1 MKNQIGI
8 ISILFA
14 MLLSVSCAANNEK
27 AVTPTA
33 VPPSPSPSPTE
44 AVLEYTPTPTVTL
57 SKIRPET
64 PELSDE
70 QAAKAYFEIWDKY
83 LPHTPCTADD
93 FYEEYRKRKVNF
105 DRYCLGYGHIGVSV
119 EFAFDDQD
127 SGDIGSEIE
136 KCLEILS
143 DIPYSD
149 YLYLQDD
156 KKMILSM
163 SFEDYT
169 YENLV
174 RILKKENVRRLLI
187 RNLGGAVD
195 G

>member
-14 MLLSVSCAANNEK
+14 MMLSVSCAANNEK
-27 AVTPTA
+27 AVTPTE

-70 QAAKAYFEIWDKY
+70 EAAKAYYSFLSKVF
-83 LPHTPCTADD
+83 PHPPCNAND

-105 DRYCLGYGHIGVSV
+105 DDFSLGMGYIGVLVSFSF
-119 EFAFDDQD
+119 EEPD
-127 SGDIGSEIE
+127 SGGISDEIARR
-136 KCLEILS
+136 LGALS
-143 DIPYSD
+143 DIAFSEYKYES
-149 YLYLQDD
+149 YD
-156 KKMILSM
+156 KEILLKM
-163 SFEDYT
+163 SFEDYS

-174 RILKKENVRRLLI
+174 RLLKKKNVQNIWIDRI
-187 RNLGGAVD
+187 SVD
-195 G
+195 VNG